1 MIYLKDAQVYI
12 NPSSVDAIEVTNEGW
27 QIIYGDGQWAQTADA
42 NAVNLLIKAI
52 NYFLG
57 KTKINDY

>member
-1 MIYLKDAQVYI
+1 MIFLKDAEVYI

-27 QIIYGDGQWAQTADA
+27 QIIYGDGQWTQTSDADG
-42 NAVNLLIKAI
+42 VNLLIKAI
-52 NYFLG
+52 NRYLG

>member
-1 MIYLKDAQVYI
+1 MIYFKDAQVYI

-27 QIIYGDGQWAQTADA
+27 QIIYGDGQWTQTADA
-42 NAVNLLIKAI
+42 DAVNLLIKAI
-52 NYFLG
+52 NHFLG